1 MEPLVNCCKGGIAA
15 LERGR
20 VEDFSLAIKNLKAI
34 LKARQTDKFIERE
47 SEYGRVESKELWEV
61 RKAGRRQGRNK

>member
-15 LERGR
+15 LERDR

-34 LKARQTDKFIERE
+34 LKARQTDEFIERE
-47 SEYGRVESKELWEV
+47 SEYRRVESKELWEV
-61 RKAGRRQGRNK
+61 RKGGRRQGRNK